1 MDDED
6 SSQRLPYYKAQLA
19 RALVQESDG
28 CEFDKSNKNRDT
40 NTNMEKVIFLK
51 VDVGVLH
58 RQD

>member
-51 VDVGVLH
+51 VDVGGLT
-58 RQD
+58 